1 VQTNIALNISRLAST
16 TKLSTLPTNIPIHGI
31 STKPVL
37 ITHTEQASVM
47 SIRPSRLLNLSKS
60 TKAKEKMYA
69 PFATVL
75 QKKTARSAQMLTQ
88 FVVQLSMPR
97 DRPYSSFL
105 RRSVRVSSTMSSA
118 ERSFTS
124 LARKTPSDAT
134 TNSRSATA
142 PTVYHLALD
151 YTPCRIQVFLGMILS
166 A

>member
-16 TKLSTLPTNIPIHGI
+16 TKLSTLPTNIPIRGI

-118 ERSFTS
+118 ERFTS